1 MSDDI
6 YKELDEAIYAAI
18 SCGTNPNSDTKC
30 TYVSFLLAPGLEVR
44 ESDSFRVL
52 DRRLQKLRKMK
63 KIEFLKKELAVQHGK
78 AVGWNL
84 VDVVEQ

>member
-18 SCGTNPNSDTKC
+18 SCGIKPISDKKC
-30 TYVSFLLAPGLEVR
+30 NEVSELLAPGLGVR
-44 ESDSFRVL
+44 KSDSFRVL

-63 KIEFLKKELAVQHGK
+63 KIEFLKKEFAVQHGK